1 MRAKEIFPKTICG
14 IRENKITMIMDS
26 KPTGDIPVT
35 FELVSAESGE
45 QAALLLLVFKVF
57 PDWVNQLIRFPP
69 NICRFP
75 LSAPPPGGSTH

>member
-1 MRAKEIFPKTICG
+1 
-14 IRENKITMIMDS
+14 MIMDS

-57 PDWVNQLIRFPP
+57 PDWVNQRIRFPP
-69 NICRFP
+69 NIWGFP